1 VSDEVRE
8 LSRLLDEWDPI
19 GVYGDWLDL
28 PGPGEYD
35 RLIGPVLTK
44 LRSGDD
50 PGEIATFLTWD
61 ETTNM
66 GLRGQPEKALAA
78 ALRIHAWFHAT
89 TGHA

>member
-1 VSDEVRE
+1 VADEETE

-19 GVYGDWLDL
+19 GVYEKWLGL

-44 LRSGDD
+44 LRSGCT
-50 PGEIATFLTWD
+50 PEEIAAFLTWD

-66 GLRGQPEKALAA
+66 GLRGQPDEALAA
-78 ALRIHAWFHAT
+78 AQRINAWYHRRVSGA
-89 TGHA
+89 